1 MRGFKRIVLGF
12 VFASC
17 TSGIAG
23 QTRDAHHTAALPSGG
38 GAGCIDTNAQEA
50 SSSSSSASAASD
62 SSSHG
67 YNLANL
73 DRSVS
78 PCDDFF
84 QFADGGWIKNNPIP
98 STHPS
103 WGVSDKLQQDNID
116 ELRLIL
122 EDAAKDKNATAG
134 SNWQKI
140 GDYYAS
146 CMNEAQV
153 ESAGLTP
160 LDAEF
165 KLIAAIKNRAGLETE
180 MARLQQRGVNAVF
193 RFGADSDAKDSD
205 QIIGQAG
212 QGGLGLPE
220 SEYYL
225 RDDEKSQQLRVA
237 YVAHVTKMFKLL
249 GDDDATA
256 AKEAKIVK
264 DVETSLAKSSMNPV
278 DIRNPDKTYH
288 KMTLAEVH
296 QLMPHFGWKGFLRDV
311 GAPGV
316 SSFNV
321 GQPDFF
327 KHVDLVLT
335 STSIADW
342 QTYLRWHLLNAAAS
356 ALTEKL
362 VAENFDFYGRT
373 LTGSEENLPRWQR
386 CVQSTDNQ
394 LGEALGQYYVQRYF
408 PPEAKAKA
416 LAMVQNLV
424 AALRADL
431 STLDWM
437 SPATRQKA
445 IEKLDTLTLK
455 IGYPDKWRDY
465 SKYDV
470 NRGPYA
476 ANYFDGNVFEFN
488 RNIAKIGKPVD
499 RTEWDMT
506 PPTVNAENG
515 SSWNEIVFPAGILQP
530 PLFDPLRDDALNYGD
545 MGGVI
550 GHEMTHSFD
559 NAGAK
564 YDAHGNLKNWWTPE
578 DLKNFQER
586 GKCIVKQFDAFEVEP
601 GLHENGELEEGES
614 IADLGGLVIAYAAY
628 HKSLEGKPEPA
639 PIDGFTADQRFFL
652 AYAEGWATQ
661 FRPEY
666 ARLLAN
672 TNEHPLDKFRAVGPP
687 SNMPEF
693 AKAFQCSA
701 KAPMVR
707 AEAERCRIW

>member
-1 MRGFKRIVLGF
+1 MPRFSVILLGF
-12 VFASC
+12 AFA
-17 TSGIAG
+17 GYAG
-23 QTRDAHHTAALPSGG
+23 GVAAQTKDSQRATASRSG
-38 GAGCIDTNAQEA
+38 GAGCVEIDVQAAT
-50 SSSSSSASAASD
+50 SSASAADD
-62 SSSHG
+62 SANHG
-67 YNLANL
+67 YNLSNL
-73 DRSVS
+73 DRSVA

-84 QFADGGWIKNNPIP
+84 QFADGGWIKSNPIP

-103 WGVSDKLQQDNID
+103 WGVGDKLQQNNI
-116 ELRLIL
+116 EALRQIL
-122 EDAAKDKNATAG
+122 EDAAKEKGAAAG

-140 GDYYAS
+140 GDYYGS
-146 CMNEAQV
+146 CMDEAQV
-153 ESAGLTP
+153 EAAGLKP

-165 KLIAAIKNRAGLETE
+165 KRIAEIKNRAGLEAE
-180 MARLQQRGVNAVF
+180 IARLQQYGVNAVF
-193 RFGADSDAKDSD
+193 RFGADSDAKDSN
-205 QIIGQAG
+205 QIIGQAY

-225 RDDEKSQQLRVA
+225 RDDEKSQQLRAA
-237 YVAHVTKMFKLL
+237 YVAHVTKMFQLL
-249 GDDDATA
+249 GDDDARA
-256 AKEAKIVK
+256 AKEAKTVM
-264 DVETSLAKSSMNPV
+264 DRETSLAKSSMKPV
-278 DIRNPDKTYH
+278 DLRDPDKTYH
-288 KMTLAEVH
+288 KMTIAEVH
-296 QLMPHFGWKGFLRDV
+296 QLMPHFAWKNFLRDV
-311 GAPGV
+311 GASGV

-321 GQPDFF
+321 GQPEFF
-327 KHVDLVLT
+327 KHVDLELT
-335 STSIADW
+335 SVSIADW
-342 QTYLRWHLLNAAAS
+342 QTYLRWHLVHA
-356 ALTEKL
+356 
-362 VAENFDFYGRT
+362 VAGTLPAKFVSENFDFYGRT
-373 LTGSEENLPRWQR
+373 LTGSEEILPRWQR
-386 CVQSTDNQ
+386 CVESTDNQ
-394 LGEALGQYYVQRYF
+394 LGEALGPYYVKRYF

-416 LAMVQNLV
+416 LIMVQNLV

-431 STLDWM
+431 SALDWM

-445 IEKLDTLTLK
+445 IEKLDTLSFK

-465 SKYDV
+465 SKYEV
-470 NRGPYA
+470 SRVPYA
-476 ANYFDGNVFEFN
+476 NNYLEGSAFEFN
-488 RNIAKIGKPVD
+488 RNLAKIGKPVD
-499 RTEWDMT
+499 RAEWDMT

-530 PLFDPLRDDALNYGD
+530 PFFDPNRDDALNYGD

-578 DLKNFQER
+578 DLKNFQDR
-586 GKCIVKQFDAFEVEP
+586 GKCIAKQFDAFEVEP

-661 FRPEY
+661 FRPEL

-672 TNEHPLDKFRAVGPP
+672 TNEHPLDKFRTLGPL

-701 KAPMVR
+701 KTPMVR

>member
-1 MRGFKRIVLGF
+1 MPRFSVILLGF
-12 VFASC
+12 AFA
-17 TSGIAG
+17 GYAG
-23 QTRDAHHTAALPSGG
+23 GVAAQTKDSQRATASRSG
-38 GAGCIDTNAQEA
+38 GAGCVEIDVQAAT
-50 SSSSSSASAASD
+50 SSASAADD
-62 SSSHG
+62 SANHG
-67 YNLANL
+67 YNLSNL
-73 DRSVS
+73 DRSVA

-84 QFADGGWIKNNPIP
+84 QFADGGWIKSNPIP

-103 WGVSDKLQQDNID
+103 WGVGDKLQQNNI
-116 ELRLIL
+116 EALRQIL
-122 EDAAKDKNATAG
+122 EDAAKEKGAAAG

-146 CMNEAQV
+146 CMDEAQV
-153 ESAGLTP
+153 EAAGLKP

-165 KLIAAIKNRAGLETE
+165 KRIAEIKNRAGLEAE
-180 MARLQQRGVNAVF
+180 IARLQQYGVNAVF
-193 RFGADSDAKDSD
+193 RFGADSDAKDSN
-205 QIIGQAG
+205 QIIGQAY

-225 RDDEKSQQLRVA
+225 RDDEKSQQLRAA
-237 YVAHVTKMFKLL
+237 YVAHVTKMFQLL
-249 GDDDATA
+249 GDDDARA
-256 AKEAKIVK
+256 AKEAKTVM
-264 DVETSLAKSSMNPV
+264 DRETSLAKSSMKPV
-278 DIRNPDKTYH
+278 DLRDPDKTYH
-288 KMTLAEVH
+288 KMTIAEVH
-296 QLMPHFGWKGFLRDV
+296 QLMPHFAWKNFLRDV
-311 GAPGV
+311 GASGV

-321 GQPDFF
+321 GQPEFF
-327 KHVDLVLT
+327 KHVDLELT
-335 STSIADW
+335 SVSIADW
-342 QTYLRWHLLNAAAS
+342 QTYLRWHLVHA
-356 ALTEKL
+356 
-362 VAENFDFYGRT
+362 VAGTLPAKFVSENFDFYGRT
-373 LTGSEENLPRWQR
+373 LTGSEEILPRWQR
-386 CVQSTDNQ
+386 CVESTDNQ
-394 LGEALGQYYVQRYF
+394 LGEALGPYYVKRYF

-416 LAMVQNLV
+416 LIMVQNLV

-431 STLDWM
+431 SALDWM

-445 IEKLDTLTLK
+445 IEKLDTLSFK

-465 SKYDV
+465 SKYEV
-470 NRGPYA
+470 SRVPYA
-476 ANYFDGNVFEFN
+476 NNYLEGSAFEFN
-488 RNIAKIGKPVD
+488 RNLAKIGKPVD
-499 RTEWDMT
+499 RAEWDMT

-530 PLFDPLRDDALNYGD
+530 PFFDPNRDDALNYGD

-578 DLKNFQER
+578 DLKNFQDR
-586 GKCIVKQFDAFEVEP
+586 GKCIAKQFDAFEVEP

-661 FRPEY
+661 FRPEL

-672 TNEHPLDKFRAVGPP
+672 TNEHPLDKFRTLGPL

-701 KAPMVR
+701 KTPMVR